1 MVGVVISVI
10 IIILEWAQLVFFF
23 SFYFKLVLAIVVQDG
38 NDIIKNL
45 KDLEGKRLV
54 VAIGIIG
61 VMVVINVFG
70 VKVINFDFIIFVF
83 QELVNGNVDVV
94 INDCLVLFYVIKDV
108 GLRNV
113 KISVDV
119 GSEDYYGIV
128 MFLVFF
134 GEIN

>member
-10 IIILEWAQLVFFF
+10 IIILEWVQLVFFF